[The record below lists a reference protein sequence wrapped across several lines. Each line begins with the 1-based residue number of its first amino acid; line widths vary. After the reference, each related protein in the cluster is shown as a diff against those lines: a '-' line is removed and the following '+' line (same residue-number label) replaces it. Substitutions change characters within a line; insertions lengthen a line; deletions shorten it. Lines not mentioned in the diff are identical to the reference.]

1 MDDLIR
7 LFSVEGVC
15 ISPAIF
21 DEAKLRWLNASYIKN
36 MSVEEFLAAARPF
49 LDNSKVGGKYD
60 YNLLAPL
67 LIPRVEILSEIPSLV
82 DFLEEFGAY
91 DLALFDHQKMKTD
104 ASVALTALEAALPA
118 VEEMGA
124 WDMTVLH
131 DLLVAAAEQAGLKK
145 GQMLWSFR
153 IAITGRAST
162 PGGATEM
169 AALLGK
175 EECIRRLKF
184 SIDLLSK

>member
-1 MDDLIR
+1 MAKVVIDRVGTIYVNEGEDKTLNVRLATTKGRVALVGANLLGLITASGDGR
-7 LFSVEGVC
+7 LE
-15 ISPAIF
+15 
-21 DEAKLRWLNASYIKN
+21 
-36 MSVEEFLAAARPF
+36 ARP
-49 LDNSKVGGKYD
+49 NAAGGRTWSYAHRKVVGEYD
-60 YNLLAPL
+60 T
-67 LIPRVEILSEIPSLV
+67 EI
-82 DFLEEFGAY
+82 FT
-91 DLALFDHQKMKTD
+91 HQKMKTD
-104 ASVALTALEAALPA
+104 ASVALTALKAALPA
-118 VEEMGA
+118 VESMTV
-124 WDMTVLH
+124 WDMTALH

-175 EECIRRLKF
+175 EECVKRLKF